1 VAACP
6 DPVAS
11 KLVIVNQFFAL
22 SNAAEAYEPQS
33 TAPPSDG
40 QIGFAAV
47 IDELG
52 PAASDRTVYRPVCVE
67 LSEVVQAA
75 VWAPGNLEKPAPSL
89 SARDFLA
96 GIFDYP
102 RSGWDLGT
110 CEYAKPMDARLTH
123 AQTERRSPAD
133 TPLGVSG
140 QIFKARLGHRMPR
153 GCRSADRATA
163 MARGGRL
170 RVCSLLL
177 QRDRLASFYFFFR
190 VVVLLSRLARLSFL
204 AISSSFKG
212 SRTSHDCAQIIGHL
226 HKARPSKEA
235 PSNITT

>member
-6 DPVAS
+6 DPVPR
-11 KLVIVNQFFAL
+11 KLIIQNQFLTL

-33 TAPPSDG
+33 TDRPSEG

-102 RSGWDLGT
+102 RSARDFGT
-110 CEYAKPMDARLTH
+110 GKYAEAMDARLSH

-140 QIFKARLGHRMPR
+140 QIFKARLDHRIPASY
-153 GCRSADRATA
+153 GKADRTI
-163 MARGGRL
+163 RQSQI
-170 RVCSLLL
+170 CS
-177 QRDRLASFYFFFR
+177 SFFR
-190 VVVLLSRLARLSFL
+190 NTVLLPF
-204 AISSSFKG
+204 ISSLGLLS
-212 SRTSHDCAQIIGHL
+212 C
-226 HKARPSKEA
+226 
-235 PSNITT
+235 